1 MSSYVHICKEV
12 SNYNW
17 CTLNTNINTVCLL
30 GFVIKTTIYQLR
42 MRLGKLL
49 YQYIGRGIIE
59 ILKSLWKVS
68 EKSLKSL
75 WKVSEK
81 SLKSI
86 WKVSEKYLKS
96 IWKVSENFPACMS
109 PFFIHV
115 KTDTTNDLAIS
126 INTNTFVGRGP
137 IVI

>member
-81 SLKSI
+81 YLKSL

-96 IWKVSENFPACMS
+96 IWKFSSLHVTLLHPRENWHYQRLGHLHQHQHFCRQRS
-109 PFFIHV
+109 NRHL
-115 KTDTTNDLAIS
+115 KQN
-126 INTNTFVGRGP
+126 
-137 IVI
+137 